1 MASAVLQVIL
11 LAEGWDQGDAFIARV
26 KQELADYPLPN
37 PYYPGMRDR

>member
-26 KQELADYPLPN
+26 KQELASYPLPN